1 MMQRLF
7 GLDAGARW
15 AALSRWWLMAGLA
28 AVLAGCAGPSGPQ
41 HTGQAFIQIDAAQ
54 RTEVVMTALS
64 LLDTKYRYGSARP
77 AGGLDCSGLVKY
89 VFATAT
95 RTTLPHNTDQIAQL
109 SRSVPRR
116 DLQPGDLVFFN
127 TLGQPNSH
135 MGIYLGDGRFINA
148 PSTGGQVRVDSLD
161 NPYYRKHFQSV
172 GTLFGS

>member
-28 AVLAGCAGPSGPQ
+28 AALAGCAGPSGPR

-77 AGGLDCSGLVKY
+77 AGGFDCSGLVKY

-109 SRSVPRR
+109 SRPVPRR